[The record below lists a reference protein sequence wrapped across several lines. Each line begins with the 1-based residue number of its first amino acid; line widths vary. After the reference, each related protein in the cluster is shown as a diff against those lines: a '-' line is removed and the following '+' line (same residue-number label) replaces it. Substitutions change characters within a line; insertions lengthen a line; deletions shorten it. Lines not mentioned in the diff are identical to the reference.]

1 MARALKNNNSVQQH
15 DETLSP
21 TGTVLP
27 NWKHVNETLDA
38 LTGDQIGL
46 RQADIERQLRAN
58 GIAYSPMSDAD
69 QSPRPWNLDLSPFI
83 IEPSDWATLS
93 AALEQRARL
102 KQALLVDIYGEQ
114 SLLKRGL
121 IPPQLVFAHRG
132 YLRDA
137 VNLDETPD
145 LPLFGA
151 DVSRAPSG
159 EWYVVDD
166 ICQYPA
172 GIGYALENRLVL
184 SRTLPKLFRN
194 IPVVRI
200 ASYFKQL
207 QQHISNLADSDG
219 RCVMLAPGPNH
230 RHYFEFAYLAKYLG
244 YTLVQVGDL
253 TVRDNRVFLKTV
265 SGLQRVSVIFRFI
278 NDTELDPLAIG
289 QAGVSGIT
297 GLFQAVRSGG
307 VKVINPLGAGVL
319 NNPALNVR
327 MPSLCQE
334 LLGEPLA
341 MRGPPTY
348 WLGDK
353 AHLSHVMGNTQDLLF
368 RDIDSLGQLVDPRL
382 MAEADLQALLKQIKL
397 SPQRYVAQE
406 RIDRSIAPGYRG
418 TQRVARQITVRTFL
432 IKAGSSYNV
441 MPGGLCLLD
450 TVGNGRRPAFDSLI
464 GSKDTWIIAEGPV
477 NPVSLLSSNTRNAH
491 YAVIDGELPSRV
503 AENLFW
509 MGRNAERCENCIR
522 LLRSIFQALQN
533 VDSASTDASESPV
546 LAAIL
551 RATSQATSTL
561 PGFVGRGANRRL
573 KNPQKELLSLLHDPD
588 RLGTLPSALKHL
600 RLSASAVRD
609 RVSDELLQV
618 LNNLDDARIQL
629 VDNVSP
635 NRFIDDSEVLKQI
648 SVQLDNTLLTLSAF
662 AGLAHENFT
671 HGDGWRFLMLGR
683 RLERVR
689 HSAAIINTMLSKNHT
704 DTLLLETLLKQFDS
718 VMTYRSRYRSE
729 MDVSLV
735 LQLLLLDEYNPRSL
749 AFQFSEIEQTIAR
762 LPGRRLLSQADP
774 LSRLAISGLSR
785 VRLAD
790 PDALLGAKKD
800 SRQNL
805 TKFLGVLEGLPDDM
819 AELLSATYF
828 SHVESSQQLS
838 DISPSN
844 DQTDRS

>member
-1 MARALKNNNSVQQH
+1 MARALKNKQSVKQH
-15 DETLSP
+15 DETQST
-21 TGTVLP
+21 TGAILP
-27 NWKHVNETLDA
+27 NWKRVNDTLSA
-38 LTGDQIGL
+38 LSEEQIAR
-46 RQADIERQLRAN
+46 RQADIARQLRAN

-69 QSPRPWNLDLSPFI
+69 QSPRPWNLDLAPFV
-83 IEPSDWATLS
+83 IEPDDWAQLS

-102 KQALLVDIYGEQ
+102 KQAILVDIYGEQ

-121 IPPQLVFAHRG
+121 VPPELIFSHRG

-137 VNLDETPD
+137 VDLSDTPE

-184 SRTLPKLFRN
+184 SRSLPRLFRN
-194 IPVVRI
+194 TRVVRI
-200 ASYFKQL
+200 ANYFKQL
-207 QQHISNLADSDG
+207 QEHISDLADSDG
-219 RCVMLAPGPNH
+219 RCVMLAPGPTH
-230 RHYFEFAYLAKYLG
+230 PHYFEFAYLAKYLG

-253 TVRDNRVFLKTV
+253 TVRDTRVFLKTV
-265 SGLQRVSVIFRFI
+265 SGLQRISVIFRFI

-289 QAGVSGIT
+289 QAGVKGIT
-297 GLFQAVRSGG
+297 GLFHAVRCGG
-307 VKVINPLGAGVL
+307 VKVVNPLGAGVL
-319 NNPALNVR
+319 DNPALNTCL
-327 MPSLCQE
+327 PALCEE
-334 LLGEPLA
+334 LLGESLA

-353 AHLSHVMGNTQDLLF
+353 DHLSHVMQHTNDLLF
-368 RDIDSLGQLVDPRL
+368 RDIDSQGQLLDPQL
-382 MAEADLQALLKQIKL
+382 MSGPDQQALMQTIKL
-397 SPQRYVAQE
+397 TPQRYVAQE
-406 RIDRSIAPGYRG
+406 RIDRSIAPGFRG
-418 TQRVARQITVRTFL
+418 IHRVARQITVRTFMV
-432 IKAGSSYNV
+432 KSGSTYNA

-450 TVGNGRRPAFDSLI
+450 TVEGGRRPSFDSLI

-477 NPVSLLSSNTRNAH
+477 KPVTLLGTSTRDAH
-491 YAVIDGELPSRV
+491 YAVIGGELPSRV

-509 MGRNAERCENCIR
+509 MGRNAERCEACIR
-522 LLRSIFQALQN
+522 LLRSAIQTLQN
-533 VDSASTDASESPV
+533 EDIASVDDSISPV
-546 LAAIL
+546 LSAIL

-561 PGFVGRGANRRL
+561 PGFIGRGGNRRL
-573 KNPQKELLSLLHDPD
+573 RNPQKELLSLLHDPD
-588 RLGTLPSALKHL
+588 RLGTLPSALKQL
-600 RLSASAVRD
+600 RNSASAVRD

-618 LNNLDDARIQL
+618 LNRLDDARVDL
-629 VDNVSP
+629 VENVSP
-635 NRFIDDSEVLKQI
+635 GQFVDDQDVLKQI
-648 SVQLDNTLLTLSAF
+648 SDQLDNTLITLSAF
-662 AGLAHENFT
+662 AGLAHENLN

-689 HSAAIINTMLSKNHT
+689 HSTVIINTMLSKNQT
-704 DTLLLETLLKQFDS
+704 DTHLLEALLKLFDS
-718 VMTYRSRYRSE
+718 VMTYRSRYRSRI
-729 MDVSLV
+729 DVRLV

-749 AFQFSEIEQTIAR
+749 AFQFAEIEQTIGR

-790 PDALLGAKKD
+790 PEALLGAKRD

-805 TKFLGVLEGLPDDM
+805 PKFLGVLEGLPDNM

-838 DISPSN
+838 DISPSIVQL
-844 DQTDRS
+844 DKP

>member
-1 MARALKNNNSVQQH
+1 MARALKNKDAVKQH
-15 DETLSP
+15 DETRSAA
-21 TGTVLP
+21 GTVLP
-27 NWKHVNETLDA
+27 NWKRVNDTLNA
-38 LTGDQIGL
+38 LTDEQIAH
-46 RQADIERQLRAN
+46 RQADIARQLRAN
-58 GIAYSPMSDAD
+58 GIAYSSMSDAD
-69 QSPRPWNLDLSPFI
+69 QSPRPWNLDLAPFI
-83 IEPSDWATLS
+83 IEPPDWARLS

-102 KQALLVDIYGEQ
+102 KQALLADIYGEQ

-121 IPPQLVFAHRG
+121 IPPEMVFSHRG

-137 VNLDETPD
+137 VNLSDTPE

-184 SRTLPKLFRN
+184 SRTLPRLFRN
-194 IPVVRI
+194 TRVVRI
-200 ASYFKQL
+200 ANYFKQL
-207 QQHISNLADSDG
+207 QQHITELADSDG
-219 RCVMLAPGPNH
+219 RCVMLAPGPTH

-244 YTLVQVGDL
+244 YTLVQVEDL
-253 TVRDNRVFLKTV
+253 TVRENRVFLKTV
-265 SGLQRVSVIFRFI
+265 AGLQRVPVIFRFI

-289 QAGVSGIT
+289 QAGVKGIT

-307 VKVINPLGAGVL
+307 VKVLNPLGAGVL
-319 NNPALNVR
+319 DNPALNMCLPV
-327 MPSLCQE
+327 LCKE

-353 AHLSHVMGNTQDLLF
+353 AHLSHVMNHTKDLLF
-368 RDIDSLGQLVDPRL
+368 RDIDSLGQLLDPRL
-382 MAEADLQALLKQIKL
+382 MTQANLQSLLEQIRL

-406 RIDRSIAPGYRG
+406 RIDRSIAPGFRG
-418 TQRVARQITVRTFL
+418 TRRVARQITIRTFL
-432 IKAGSSYNV
+432 VKEGSAYNV

-450 TVGNGRRPAFDSLI
+450 TVEDGRRPAFDSLI

-477 NPVSLLSSNTRNAH
+477 KPVSLLGSSTADAN
-491 YAVIDGELPSRV
+491 YAIIDGELPSRV

-509 MGRNAERCENCIR
+509 MGRNAERCENCVR
-522 LLRSIFQALQN
+522 LLRSIFQTLQN
-533 VDSASTDASESPV
+533 ENITTIDASVSPV

-561 PGFVGRGANRRL
+561 PGFVGRGASRRL
-573 KNPQKELLSLLHDPD
+573 QNPQKELLSLLHDPG

-600 RLSASAVRD
+600 RNSASAVRD

-618 LNNLDDARIQL
+618 LNRLDDARIQL
-629 VDNVSP
+629 AENVPP
-635 NRFIDDSEVLKQI
+635 NQFIDDSDGLKQI
-648 SVQLDNTLLTLSAF
+648 SDQLDSTLLILSAF

-689 HSAAIINTMLSKNHT
+689 HSAVIINTMLSKNQT

-718 VMTYRSRYRSE
+718 VMTYRSRYRSQI
-729 MDVSLV
+729 DVRLV
-735 LQLLLLDEYNPRSL
+735 LQLLLIDEYNPRSL
-749 AFQFSEIEQTIAR
+749 AFQFIEIEKTIAR

-774 LSRLAISGLSR
+774 LSRLSISGLSR

-790 PDALLGAKKD
+790 PDALLSAKKD

-805 TKFLGVLEGLPDDM
+805 TKFLGVLEGLPDNM

-844 DQTDRS
+844 SQLDHS